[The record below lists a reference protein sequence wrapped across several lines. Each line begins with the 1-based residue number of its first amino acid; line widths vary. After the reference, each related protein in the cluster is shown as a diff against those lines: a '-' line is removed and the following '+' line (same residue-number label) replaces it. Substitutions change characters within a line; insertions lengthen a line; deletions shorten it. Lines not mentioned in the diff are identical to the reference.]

1 MPQESPQG
9 LNATVPPLVSLLGR
23 TLSRCRAALV
33 YTLRTPKLLLGGVL
47 LSFLL
52 LMSLLGPYLVD
63 TDDAKPIS
71 VPTNRPPSAEYPMGT
86 DSGGRD
92 VLAVII
98 VGTPQTLKMGVLAGL
113 VGVTLGTSLGMIA
126 GYFGGRIDMIISA
139 ATDTMLTI
147 PPLAILL
154 VVAASVRTMS
164 VENMA
169 LIIALL
175 SWMFP
180 ARTIRAQVL
189 SLREQPY
196 VHMARLAGLSDIRI
210 IFEEIMPNILPLAAA
225 SFVGATSGAILAG
238 IGLEVLGMGPQRT
251 PTLGMTIY
259 WAQLYSALINGR
271 WWWWLP
277 PILVLIVL
285 FVGLFLV
292 SAALDEFV
300 NPRLRKTG

>member
-1 MPQESPQG
+1 MSWQS
-9 LNATVPPLVSLLGR
+9 SLSAHRKPCGWVCWLA
-23 TLSRCRAALV
+23 LSGYV
-33 YTLRTPKLLLGGVL
+33 
-47 LSFLL
+47 
-52 LMSLLGPYLVD
+52 
-63 TDDAKPIS
+63 
-71 VPTNRPPSAEYPMGT
+71 
-86 DSGGRD
+86 
-92 VLAVII
+92 
-98 VGTPQTLKMGVLAGL
+98 
-113 VGVTLGTSLGMIA
+113 LGTSLGLIA
-126 GYFGGRIDMIISA
+126 GYFGGRIDMMISA

-169 LIIALL
+169 IIIALL

-238 IGLEVLGMGPQRT
+238 IGLGSAGHGPAAHADPGHDHLLG
-251 PTLGMTIY
+251 
-259 WAQLYSALINGR
+259 
-271 WWWWLP
+271 
-277 PILVLIVL
+277 
-285 FVGLFLV
+285 
-292 SAALDEFV
+292 AAIFSPD
-300 NPRLRKTG
+300 

>member
-1 MPQESPQG
+1 MIETFINRG
-9 LNATVPPLVSLLGR
+9 K
-23 TLSRCRAALV
+23 AAGS
-33 YTLRTPKLLLGGVL
+33 YILRNPKLLLGLIL
-47 LSFLL
+47 LGSLL
-52 LMSLLGPYLVD
+52 LLAVAGPLFVD
-63 TDDAKPIS
+63 VEKARPIS
-71 VPTNRPPSAEYPMGT
+71 VPTNQAPSAEYPLGT

-113 VGVTLGTSLGMIA
+113 VGVTLGTSLGLIA
-126 GYFGGRIDMIISA
+126 GYFGGRIDMFISTI
-139 ATDTMLTI
+139 TDTMLTI

-169 LIIALL
+169 LVIAML
-175 SWMFP
+175 SWMFT

-210 IFEEIMPNILPLAAA
+210 IFEEIMPNILSLAAA

-259 WAQLYSALINGR
+259 WSQLYSALIRGL

-277 PILVLIVL
+277 PIIVLIVL

-292 SAALDEFV
+292 SAAMDEFV

>member
-1 MPQESPQG
+1 MLRSVIHS
-9 LNATVPPLVSLLGR
+9 ARAMLL
-23 TLSRCRAALV
+23 
-33 YTLRTPKLLLGGVL
+33 YILRTPKLLLGLAL
-47 LSFLL
+47 LLFLL
-52 LMSLLGPYLVD
+52 LIGVAGPLLIDVEK
-63 TDDAKPIS
+63 ARPIS
-71 VPTNRPPSAEYPMGT
+71 VPTNQPPSAEYPMGT
-86 DSGGRD
+86 DGGGRD
-92 VLAVII
+92 VLAVLV
-98 VGTPQTLKMGVLAGL
+98 VGTPQTLKMGVLAGI
-113 VGVTLGTSLGMIA
+113 VGVALGTSLGMIA
-126 GYFGGRIDMIISA
+126 GYFGGKIDMVIST

-196 VHMARLAGLSDIRI
+196 VHMARLAGLNDIRI

-225 SFVGATSGAILAG
+225 SFVGATAGAILAG

-259 WAQLYSALINGR
+259 WAQLYSAMINGL

-277 PILVLIVL
+277 PIIVLIIL
-285 FVGLFLV
+285 FNGLFLT

>member
-1 MPQESPQG
+1 MIESFLHRG
-9 LNATVPPLVSLLGR
+9 K
-23 TLSRCRAALV
+23 AAGK
-33 YTLRTPKLLLGGVL
+33 YILRNPKLLLGLVL
-47 LSFLL
+47 LGSLL
-52 LMSLLGPYLVD
+52 ALGLLGPLFVD
-63 TDDAKPIS
+63 TEKARPIS
-71 VPTNRPPSAEYPMGT
+71 VPTNQSPSAEFPLGT

-98 VGTPQTLKMGVLAGL
+98 VGTPQTLRMGLLAGV
-113 VGVTLGTSLGMIA
+113 VGVVLGTSLGLIA
-126 GYFGGRIDMIISA
+126 GYYGGTLDMIIST

-196 VHMARLAGLSDIRI
+196 VHMARLAGLNDIRI

-259 WAQLYSALINGR
+259 WAQLYSAMIRGL

-277 PILVLIVL
+277 PIFVLIVL

-292 SAALDEFV
+292 SAAMDEFV

>member
-1 MPQESPQG
+1 MIE
-9 LNATVPPLVSLLGR
+9 
-23 TLSRCRAALV
+23 TLIHRGKAAGI
-33 YTLRTPKLLLGGVL
+33 YTLRTPKLLLGLIL
-47 LSFLL
+47 LSSLL
-52 LMSLLGPYLVD
+52 LLSLVGPYVVDVD
-63 TDDAKPIS
+63 TARPIS
-71 VPTNRPPSAEYPMGT
+71 VATNQPPSAKFPLGT

-98 VGTPQTLKMGVLAGL
+98 VGTPQTLMMGVIAGL
-113 VGVTLGTSLGMIA
+113 VGVTLGASLGLVA
-126 GYFGGRIDMIISA
+126 GYFGGRIDMVISTC
-139 ATDTMLTI
+139 TDVMLTI

-164 VENMA
+164 VLNMA
-169 LIIALL
+169 IIIALL

-259 WAQLYSALINGR
+259 WAQLYSALIRGL

-277 PILVLIVL
+277 PIIVLIVL

-292 SAALDEFV
+292 SAAMDEFV
-300 NPRLRKTG
+300 NPRLRRTG

>member
-1 MPQESPQG
+1 MIE
-9 LNATVPPLVSLLGR
+9 TFGR
-23 TLSRCRAALV
+23 RGKAAIR
-33 YTLRTPKLLLGGVL
+33 YILRTPKLLLGLVL
-47 LSFLL
+47 LGALL
-52 LMSLLGPYLVD
+52 ALGLLGPQFVD
-63 TDDAKPIS
+63 VENARPIS
-71 VPTNRPPSAEYPMGT
+71 VPTNQAPSAEYPLGT

-98 VGTPQTLKMGVLAGL
+98 VGTPQTLRMGLLAGVVGVL
-113 VGVTLGTSLGMIA
+113 LGTSLGLIA
-126 GYFGGRIDMIISA
+126 GYFGGRIDMAISTL
-139 ATDTMLTI
+139 TDTMLTI

-196 VHMARLAGLSDIRI
+196 VHMARLAGLSDLRI

-259 WAQLYSALINGR
+259 WAQLYSALIRGL

-277 PILVLIVL
+277 PIIVLIVL

-292 SAALDEFV
+292 SAAMDEFV

>member
-1 MPQESPQG
+1 M
-9 LNATVPPLVSLLGR
+9 LNTFLRRAK
-23 TLSRCRAALV
+23 AALS
-33 YTLRTPKLLLGGVL
+33 YTLRTPKLLLGLLLLGSLLL
-47 LSFLL
+47 LSLA
-52 LMSLLGPYLVD
+52 GPYFVD
-63 TDDAKPIS
+63 VDKARSIS
-71 VPTNRPPSAEYPMGT
+71 VASNQPPSEKFPLGT
-86 DSGGRD
+86 TSGGRD
-92 VLAVII
+92 VLAVLI
-98 VGTPQTLKMGVLAGL
+98 VGTPQTLKMGVLAGI
-113 VGVTLGTSLGMIA
+113 VGVTLGTSLGLIA
-126 GYFGGRIDMIISA
+126 GYYGGRVDMVIST

-169 LIIALL
+169 IIIALL

-225 SFVGATSGAILAG
+225 SFVGATSGAVLAG
-238 IGLEVLGMGPQRT
+238 IGLEVLGLGPQRV

-259 WAQLYSALINGR
+259 WAQLYSALIRGL

-277 PILVLIVL
+277 PIMVLIVL

-292 SAALDEFV
+292 SAAMDEFV

>member
-1 MPQESPQG
+1 MANRALRG
-9 LNATVPPLVSLLGR
+9 LAAACRYTV
-23 TLSRCRAALV
+23 
-33 YTLRTPKLLLGGVL
+33 RTPKLLLGVL
-47 LSFLL
+47 LLGALL
-52 LMSLLGPYLVD
+52 LMSLLGPSFVD
-63 TDDAKPIS
+63 VENARPIS
-71 VPTNRPPSAEYPMGT
+71 VGTNKPPSAQFPLGT

-92 VLAVII
+92 MLAVII

-113 VGVTLGTSLGMIA
+113 VGVTLGTSLGLIA
-126 GYFGGRIDMIISA
+126 GYYGGRVDMLIST

-169 LIIALL
+169 IIIALL

-196 VHMARLAGLSDIRI
+196 VHMARLGGLSDLRI

-225 SFVGATSGAILAG
+225 SFVGATSGAVLAG

-259 WAQLYSALINGR
+259 WAQLYSALIRGL

-277 PILVLIVL
+277 PIIVLIVL

-292 SAALDEFV
+292 SAAMDEFV
-300 NPRLRKTG
+300 NPRLRRAG

>member
-1 MPQESPQG
+1 MIETFLRRG
-9 LNATVPPLVSLLGR
+9 K
-23 TLSRCRAALV
+23 AAGS
-33 YTLRTPKLLLGGVL
+33 YTLRTPKLLLGLVL
-47 LSFLL
+47 LASLL
-52 LMSLLGPYLVD
+52 ALGLLGPLFVD
-63 TDDAKPIS
+63 VEKARPIS
-71 VPTNRPPSAEYPMGT
+71 VKPSQPPSAEYPLGT

-98 VGTPQTLKMGVLAGL
+98 VGTPQTLRMGLLAGV
-113 VGVTLGTSLGMIA
+113 VGVVLGTSLGLMA
-126 GYFGGRIDMIISA
+126 GYYGGRIDMVIST

-169 LIIALL
+169 IIIALL

-196 VHMARLAGLSDIRI
+196 VHMARLAGLNDMRI

-259 WAQLYSALINGR
+259 WAQLYSALIRGL

-277 PILVLIVL
+277 PIIVLIIL

-292 SAALDEFV
+292 SAAMDEFV

>member
-1 MPQESPQG
+1 MIETFLRRG
-9 LNATVPPLVSLLGR
+9 K
-23 TLSRCRAALV
+23 AAGK
-33 YTLRTPKLLLGGVL
+33 YILRNPKLLLGLVL
-47 LSFLL
+47 LGSLL
-52 LMSLLGPYLVD
+52 ALGLLGPLFVD
-63 TDDAKPIS
+63 TEKARPIS
-71 VPTNRPPSAEYPMGT
+71 VPTNQSPSAEFPLGT

-98 VGTPQTLKMGVLAGL
+98 VGTPQTLRMGLLAGV
-113 VGVTLGTSLGMIA
+113 VGVVLGTSLGLIA
-126 GYFGGRIDMIISA
+126 GYFGGRVDMLIST

-196 VHMARLAGLSDIRI
+196 VHMARLAGLNDIRI

-259 WAQLYSALINGR
+259 WARLYSAMIRGL

-277 PILVLIVL
+277 PIFVLIVL

-292 SAALDEFV
+292 SAAMDEFV

>member
-1 MPQESPQG
+1 MIE
-9 LNATVPPLVSLLGR
+9 TLLH
-23 TLSRCRAALV
+23 RAKAAGS
-33 YTLRTPKLLLGGVL
+33 YILRNPKLLLGLIL
-47 LSFLL
+47 LGSLL
-52 LMSLLGPYLVD
+52 LLAVVGPLFVD
-63 TDDAKPIS
+63 VDKARPIS
-71 VPTNRPPSAEYPMGT
+71 VPTRQPPSVEFPLGT
-86 DSGGRD
+86 DGGGRD
-92 VLAVII
+92 VLAVLI
-98 VGTPQTLKMGVLAGL
+98 VGTPQTLKMGVLAGF
-113 VGVTLGTSLGMIA
+113 VGVILGTSLGLTA
-126 GYFGGRIDMIISA
+126 GYHGGKIDMIIST

-154 VVAASVRTMS
+154 VVAATVRSVS
-164 VENMA
+164 VEDMA

-238 IGLEVLGMGPQRT
+238 IGLEVLGLGPQRT

-259 WAQLYSALINGR
+259 WAQLYSALINGL

-277 PILVLIVL
+277 PIIVLIIL

-292 SAALDEFV
+292 SAAMDEFV

>member
-1 MPQESPQG
+1 MLE
-9 LNATVPPLVSLLGR
+9 
-23 TLSRCRAALV
+23 TLIHRGKAAGI
-33 YTLRTPKLLLGGVL
+33 YTLRTPKLLLGLIL
-47 LSFLL
+47 LSSLL
-52 LMSLLGPYLVD
+52 LLSLVGPYVVD
-63 TDDAKPIS
+63 VETARPIS
-71 VPTNRPPSAEYPMGT
+71 VATNQPPSAKFPLGT

-98 VGTPQTLKMGVLAGL
+98 VGTPQTLLMGVIAGL
-113 VGVTLGTSLGMIA
+113 VGVTLGASLGLVA
-126 GYFGGRIDMIISA
+126 GYFGGRSDMVISTC
-139 ATDTMLTI
+139 TDVMLTI

-164 VENMA
+164 VLHMA
-169 LIIALL
+169 IIIALL

-259 WAQLYSALINGR
+259 WAQLYSALIRGL

-277 PILVLIVL
+277 PIIVLIIL

-300 NPRLRKTG
+300 NPRLRRTG

>member
-1 MPQESPQG
+1 ME
-9 LNATVPPLVSLLGR
+9 VLL
-23 TLSRCRAALV
+23 LHSRSAII
-33 YTLRTPKLLLGGVL
+33 YILRTPKLLLGLIL
-47 LSFLL
+47 LGALL
-52 LMSLLGPYLVD
+52 LLGLLGPQFIDVD
-63 TDDAKPIS
+63 KARPIS
-71 VPTNRPPSAEYPMGT
+71 VPTNRPPSAEFPLGT

-92 VLAVII
+92 MLAVII
-98 VGTPQTLKMGVLAGL
+98 VGTPQTLRMGLLAGTVGVL
-113 VGVTLGTSLGMIA
+113 LGASLGLLA
-126 GYFGGRIDMIISA
+126 GYFGGRVDMVIST

-169 LIIALL
+169 IIIALL

-196 VHMARLAGLSDIRI
+196 VHMARLGGLSDIRI

-225 SFVGATSGAILAG
+225 SFVGATSGAVLAG

-259 WAQLYSALINGR
+259 WAQLYSALIRGL

-277 PILVLIVL
+277 PIIVLIVL

-292 SAALDEFV
+292 SAAMDEFV
-300 NPRLRKTG
+300 NPRLRRTG

>member
-1 MPQESPQG
+1 M
-9 LNATVPPLVSLLGR
+9 
-23 TLSRCRAALV
+23 
-33 YTLRTPKLLLGGVL
+33 RTPKLLLGLALLGSLLL
-47 LSFLL
+47 LSLV
-52 LMSLLGPYLVD
+52 GPYLIDVEN
-63 TDDAKPIS
+63 ARPIS
-71 VPTNRPPSAEYPMGT
+71 VPTNRAPSAEFPLGT

-92 VLAVII
+92 MLAVII
-98 VGTPQTLKMGVLAGL
+98 VGTPQTVRMGLLAGI
-113 VGVTLGTSLGMIA
+113 VGVVLGTSLGLVA
-126 GYFGGRIDMIISA
+126 GYYGGKVDMIISA

-169 LIIALL
+169 IIIALL

-196 VHMARLAGLSDIRI
+196 VHMARLAGLSNIRI
-210 IFEEIMPNILPLAAA
+210 VFEEIMPNILPLAAA

-259 WAQLYSALINGR
+259 WAQLYSALIRGL

>member
-1 MPQESPQG
+1 MTRILFERVKG
-9 LNATVPPLVSLLGR
+9 IFFYIFHNK
-23 TLSRCRAALV
+23 
-33 YTLRTPKLLLGGVL
+33 KLLLGLLLL
-47 LSFLL
+47 LSLL
-52 LMSLLGPYLVD
+52 LVGIVGPWFVD
-63 TDDAKPIS
+63 VEKARPIS
-71 VPTNRPPSAEYPMGT
+71 VPTNLPPSSEYPLGT

-92 VLAVII
+92 VLAVVV
-98 VGTPQTLKMGVLAGL
+98 VGTPQTLRMGILAGFF
-113 VGVTLGTSLGMIA
+113 GVVLGTTLGLIA
-126 GYFGGRIDMIISA
+126 GYYGGYIDLVISG

-147 PPLAILL
+147 PPLAVLL
-154 VVAASVRTMS
+154 VVAASVRSIDVDTM
-164 VENMA
+164 A
-169 LIIALL
+169 IIIASL

-196 VHMARLAGLSDIRI
+196 VHMARLAGLGDLRI

-238 IGLEVLGMGPQRT
+238 IGLEVLGLGPQRA

-259 WAQLYSALINGR
+259 WALLYSALIRGM

-285 FVGLFLV
+285 FVGLFLT

-300 NPRLRKTG
+300 NPRLRRTG

>member
-1 MPQESPQG
+1 MIE
-9 LNATVPPLVSLLGR
+9 VFLLH
-23 TLSRCRAALV
+23 TKSAIV
-33 YTLRTPKLLLGGVL
+33 YIWRTPKLLLGLILLGSLLLFGVL
-47 LSFLL
+47 
-52 LMSLLGPYLVD
+52 GPQIVD
-63 TDDAKPIS
+63 VDKARPIS
-71 VPTNRPPSAEYPMGT
+71 VPTRQPPSVEYPLGT
-86 DSGGRD
+86 DGGGRD
-92 VLAVII
+92 VLAVLV
-98 VGTPQTLKMGVLAGL
+98 VGTPQTLRMGLLAGL
-113 VGVTLGTSLGMIA
+113 VGVVLGTSLGLIA
-126 GYFGGRIDMIISA
+126 GYFGGRIDMAIST

-169 LIIALL
+169 LIIAML

-196 VHMARLAGLSDIRI
+196 VHMARLAGLGDIRI

-259 WAQLYSALINGR
+259 WAQLYSALINGL

-292 SAALDEFV
+292 SAAMDEFV
-300 NPRLRKTG
+300 NPRLRRTG

>member
-1 MPQESPQG
+1 MT
-9 LNATVPPLVSLLGR
+9 AILLR
-23 TLSRCRAALV
+23 RCRAALV
-33 YTLRTPKLLLGGVL
+33 YTLRTPKLLLGLIL
-47 LSFLL
+47 LGALL
-52 LMSLLGPYLVD
+52 LMGALGPLFIDVD
-63 TDDAKPIS
+63 KARPIS
-71 VPTNRPPSAEYPMGT
+71 VPTNRPPSAEFPLGT

-92 VLAVII
+92 MLAVII
-98 VGTPQTLKMGVLAGL
+98 VGTPQTLRMGLLAGT
-113 VGVTLGTSLGMIA
+113 VGVVLGASLGLLA
-126 GYFGGRIDMIISA
+126 GYFGGRVDMVIST

-169 LIIALL
+169 IIIALL

-196 VHMARLAGLSDIRI
+196 VHMARLGGLSDIRI

-225 SFVGATSGAILAG
+225 SFVGATSGAVLAG

-259 WAQLYSALINGR
+259 WAQLYSALIRGL

-277 PILVLIVL
+277 PIIVLIEL

-300 NPRLRKTG
+300 NPRLRRTG

>member
-1 MPQESPQG
+1 MIESFLRRG
-9 LNATVPPLVSLLGR
+9 K
-23 TLSRCRAALV
+23 AAGK
-33 YTLRTPKLLLGGVL
+33 YILRNPKLLLGLVL
-47 LSFLL
+47 LGSLL
-52 LMSLLGPYLVD
+52 ALGLLGPLFVD
-63 TDDAKPIS
+63 TEKARPIS
-71 VPTNRPPSAEYPMGT
+71 VPTNQSPSAEFPLGT

-98 VGTPQTLKMGVLAGL
+98 VGTPQTLRMGLLAGV
-113 VGVTLGTSLGMIA
+113 VGVVLGTSLGLIA
-126 GYFGGRIDMIISA
+126 GYFGGRVDMLIST

-196 VHMARLAGLSDIRI
+196 VHMARLAGLNDIRI

-259 WAQLYSALINGR
+259 WAQLYSAMIRGL

-277 PILVLIVL
+277 PIFVLIVL

-292 SAALDEFV
+292 SAAMDEFV

>member
-1 MPQESPQG
+1 MTETFLRRG
-9 LNATVPPLVSLLGR
+9 K
-23 TLSRCRAALV
+23 AAGS
-33 YTLRTPKLLLGGVL
+33 YILRTPKLLLGLVML
-47 LSFLL
+47 LSLL
-52 LMSLLGPYLVD
+52 LLGLVGPLFVD
-63 TDDAKPIS
+63 VEKARPIS
-71 VPTNRPPSAEYPMGT
+71 VPPRKPPSAEYPLGT
-86 DSGGRD
+86 DGGGRD

-98 VGTPQTLKMGVLAGL
+98 VGTPQTLRMGLLAGI
-113 VGVTLGTSLGMIA
+113 VGVVLGTSLGLIA
-126 GYFGGRIDMIISA
+126 GYFGGRIDMAIST

-154 VVAASVRTMS
+154 VVVAASVRTMS

-169 LIIALL
+169 IIIALL

-196 VHMARLAGLSDIRI
+196 VHMARPAGLSDIRI
-210 IFEEIMPNILPLAAA
+210 IFEEIMPHILPLAAA
-225 SFVGATSGAILAG
+225 SFVGATSGAVLAG

-259 WAQLYSALINGR
+259 WAQLYSALINGL

-277 PILVLIVL
+277 PIIVLIVL

-292 SAALDEFV
+292 SAAMDEFV
-300 NPRLRKTG
+300 NPRLRRTG

>member
-1 MPQESPQG
+1 MPQI
-9 LNATVPPLVSLLGR
+9 A
-23 TLSRCRAALV
+23 LSRSRAVIV
-33 YTLRTPKLLLGGVL
+33 YILRSPKLLLGL
-47 LSFLL
+47 LMLLFLL
-52 LMSLLGPYLVD
+52 LVGFAGPLVVD
-63 TDDAKPIS
+63 VDNARPIK
-71 VPTNRPPSAEYPMGT
+71 VKTNQPPSAEYPMGT

-92 VLAVII
+92 VLAVIV
-98 VGTPQTLKMGVLAGL
+98 VGTPQTLKMGLLAGL
-113 VGVTLGTSLGMIA
+113 VGVTLGTSLGLLA
-126 GYFGGRIDMIISA
+126 GYYGGRVDMVIST

-259 WAQLYSALINGR
+259 WAQLYSALIRGL

-277 PILVLIVL
+277 PIIVLIVL

-292 SAALDEFV
+292 SAAMDEFV

>member
-1 MPQESPQG
+1 MIETFLRRG
-9 LNATVPPLVSLLGR
+9 KAIVS
-23 TLSRCRAALV
+23 
-33 YTLRTPKLLLGGVL
+33 YILRSPKLLLGLVL
-47 LSFLL
+47 LASLL
-52 LMSLLGPYLVD
+52 LLGLLGPQFVD
-63 TDDAKPIS
+63 VDNARPIS
-71 VPTNRPPSAEYPMGT
+71 VPTNRPPSAEYPLGT

-92 VLAVII
+92 MLAVII
-98 VGTPQTLKMGVLAGL
+98 VGTPQTLRMGLLAGM
-113 VGVTLGTSLGMIA
+113 VGVVLGVSLGLLA
-126 GYFGGRIDMIISA
+126 GYFGGRVDMVIST

-169 LIIALL
+169 IIIALL

-196 VHMARLAGLSDIRI
+196 VHMARLAGLSDLRI

-225 SFVGATSGAILAG
+225 SFVGATSGAVLAG

-259 WAQLYSALINGR
+259 WAQLYSALIRGL

-277 PILVLIVL
+277 PIIVLIVL

-292 SAALDEFV
+292 SAAMDEFV
-300 NPRLRKTG
+300 NPRLRRTG